1 VVIQIAQ
8 AFSCVKIGR
17 MPNRFIAIEG
27 VIGVGKT
34 TLARLLTQEL
44 NAETVLEVVEE
55 NPFLSNF
62 YQDISKYA
70 FQTQI
75 FFLLSR
81 FRQMQTA
88 APDILSRRN
97 LVSDYLLAKDCVF
110 AKLTLNP
117 DELDMHARLYPILSS
132 KLPRPDLV
140 VYLRANINVVMER
153 IATRDRPFERSM
165 SQNYIERLGEGYDE
179 FFRTYTEAPLLE
191 IDTNKLNIV
200 SNHQDLHN
208 VARQIANAAR
218 MLN

>member
-1 VVIQIAQ
+1 
-8 AFSCVKIGR
+8 

-70 FQTQI
+70 FQTQV

-81 FRQMQTA
+81 FRQMQTT
-88 APDILSRRN
+88 APDILARKN

-117 DELDMHARLYPILSS
+117 DELDMHARLYPILAS

-140 VYLRANINVVMER
+140 VYLRANLNTVMER

-165 SQNYIERLGEGYDE
+165 RRDYIQRLGEGYDE
-179 FFRTYTEAPLLE
+179 FFGSYAEAPLLE
-191 IDTNKLNIV
+191 IDTSALNIV
-200 SNHQDLHN
+200 SNHDDLRE
-208 VARQIANAAR
+208 VARQIAAAAR
-218 MLN
+218 LVG